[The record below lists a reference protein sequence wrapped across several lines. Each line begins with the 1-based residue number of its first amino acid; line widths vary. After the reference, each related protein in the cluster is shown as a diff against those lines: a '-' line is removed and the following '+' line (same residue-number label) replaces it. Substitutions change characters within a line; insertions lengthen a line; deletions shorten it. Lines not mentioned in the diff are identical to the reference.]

1 MAIFTKTYNNGLR
14 LCLDKTDKNVIGV
27 NILFFVG
34 SRNEQKN
41 EEGYS
46 HFIEHLMFKSSE
58 NFSTEEIA
66 DKLTFYGA
74 DFNASTSRRVT
85 RYNFKCLAEN
95 FEPCFEIYS
104 DMILRP
110 KYMTEEMDKER
121 NVVIEEMKR
130 CADDPVEVLYAKV
143 MENYFDGDTF
153 AHDELGTEDIIS
165 NVSREELL
173 EYKNRFYKPENCVV
187 SISGK
192 IELETVEKAIER
204 YFVFGSETERTP
216 NLVKFETKTPTIK
229 NKYDIVD
236 RDDNQ
241 ANVCV
246 HIKSTNADG
255 DKKYIAELYTS
266 ILGNSQNSRLYKTI
280 REELGLVYS
289 IYAFS
294 DSRDNSG
301 EIFIIFGTRPKN
313 IELAM
318 TEIKK
323 IILDLAESGVSD
335 AELERAKNLKK
346 SSVEYLSETSSD
358 RAEINATM
366 MHYYNQIISV
376 DEKKCKFD
384 AVTKEDI
391 LKFAKQIANEENFNV
406 VAVGKKLNIDHI
418 KKF

>member
-1 MAIFTKTYNNGLR
+1 MAIFTKTYDNGLR
-14 LCLDKTDKNVIGV
+14 LCLDKTDKNVVGV

-58 NFSTEEIA
+58 HFTTEEIA

-110 KYMTEEMDKER
+110 RYIAEEIDKER

-143 MENYFDGDTF
+143 MENYFNGDTF
-153 AHDELGTEDIIS
+153 AHDELGTEKIIS
-165 NVSREELL
+165 TVSREELF

-187 SISGK
+187 SVAGN
-192 IELETVEKAIER
+192 IELETVENAIEK
-204 YFVFGSETERTP
+204 YFVFENSKASQP
-216 NLVKFETKTPTIK
+216 NLVTFSDKLPAIK
-229 NKYDIVD
+229 NKYDVVE

-294 DSRDNSG
+294 DSRDTSG

-323 IILDLAESGVSD
+323 IIKELAESGVSD

-346 SSVEYLSETSSD
+346 SNVEYLSETSSD

-376 DEKKCKFD
+376 EEKKEKFD

-391 LKFAKQIANEENFNV
+391 LRFAEQIANEDNFNV
-406 VAVGKKLNIDHI
+406 VAVGKKLNINHI
-418 KKF
+418 EKF